1 MALEE
6 GDWQDGELLSAPCTT
21 SNCLS
26 VWQVLIGDT
35 LGAPTWA
42 DFKPHE
48 SCRMDGALLAKDETC
63 TLTCNG
69 NTWTI
74 SFKEMVQINDES
86 GTKRPIRRTVIVKP
100 VPNKA

>member
-6 GDWQDGELLSAPCTT
+6 GDWIDGEVASQPRTA
-21 SNCLS
+21 SNCLV
-26 VWQVLIGDT
+26 VWQVLIGET

-48 SCRMDGALLAKDETC
+48 SFRMDGALLAKDEKC
-63 TLTCNG
+63 KLECNG
-69 NTWTI
+69 KTWTI
-74 SFKEMVQINDES
+74 GFKEMVQINDES

-100 VPNKA
+100 WPHKP